1 MQAKQ
6 LLRWY
11 PPAWRER
18 YGNEFEALL
27 SDRSLSAMEVFD
39 VFCGAID
46 AWLSPDVRR
55 HTIGSAAAPAGGPM
69 LLRALACDR
78 HTSGV
83 TPRDGLVGAG
93 VMIALT
99 IAFKLA
105 INAAVRFGYAAAAD
119 ALTQLAFPV
128 AFSASMPWWLMKG
141 QPWKAQLVIVGGT
154 LALLVVIA
162 VGFGH

>member
-1 MQAKQ
+1 MHAKE

-11 PPAWRER
+11 PPAWRDR
-18 YGNEFEALL
+18 YGDEFEALL
-27 SDRSLSAMEVFD
+27 GDRSLSATEMFD

-46 AWLSPDVRR
+46 AWLSADVRR
-55 HTIGSAAAPAGGPM
+55 HTIGPAAPAGGPM

-78 HTSGV
+78 HKSGV

-93 VMIALT
+93 VMIAFT

-105 INAAVRFGYAAAAD
+105 VNAAMRLGYSAAAD
-119 ALTQLAFPV
+119 ALTQLLFPV

-154 LALLVVIA
+154 LALLVGIA